1 MTTKDTL
8 TGRTDFDVTD
18 DPWTDPDGNEWLV
31 SLEWKVNGDQL
42 DVAGI
47 AIRALGDTSPTA
59 TLIRKVPFGRIIN
72 AERARLVD
80 RGEERPEVD
89 LEESLASGG
98 PNRGRHLT
106 GTDLQ
111 AIAHFYQEAYR
122 AGLPVQRHIADKFG
136 ISIPTAARR
145 IARARQG
152 GFIDNRFLQTR
163 GRSRAQEVAAS

>member
-80 RGEERPEVD
+80 RGEERPEVGEPEAV
-89 LEESLASGG
+89 EEPGAPGEPG
-98 PNRGRHLT
+98 DPDR
-106 GTDLQ
+106 
-111 AIAHFYQEAYR
+111 
-122 AGLPVQRHIADKFG
+122 V
-136 ISIPTAARR
+136 ARSS
-145 IARARQG
+145 
-152 GFIDNRFLQTR
+152 D
-163 GRSRAQEVAAS
+163 S